1 MGQNIKKKIIIFM
14 PSIEGG
20 GVEKNL
26 FIVTNHLATKIKNL
40 YLVSISKKYKKKFH
54 KSVNFVTLNS
64 NFWDN
69 FGRKVKYILSIFL
82 LIKLFLKDRNV
93 IVFAFQANIY
103 CVIVCKIFFVK
114 IITRSNT
121 APIGWSNNILKRF
134 LFKFF
139 LNLSDKII
147 VNSFEFK
154 KNLKKELNLESDCIY
169 NPLNFSEIIKKSKL
183 KSKKNFTHGKLK
195 ILNIGRLT
203 NQKDQIT
210 ILKALNILKNKIN
223 FEMIIIGRGI
233 LKEELLNFIK
243 LNNLTKNVKIMD
255 FVENPF
261 PLIKQSDLFILS
273 SKYEGLPNVLL
284 EALVLKKFIIST
296 NCRTGP
302 KEILINGKG
311 GLLFKVGNYGQ
322 LAKQIIYFN
331 NNKATCKNLL
341 KKSTKALYRF
351 DYKINLKKYFQLVHS
366 IDIKAQEY

>member
-1 MGQNIKKKIIIFM
+1 M

-26 FIVTNHLATKIKNL
+26 FIVTNHLAAKIKNL

-69 FGRKVKYILSIFL
+69 FGRKVKYLLSIFL

-114 IITRSNT
+114 VITRSNT

-139 LNLSDKII
+139 LNLSNKII

-183 KSKKNFTHGKLK
+183 KSKK
-195 ILNIGRLT
+195 ILLM
-203 NQKDQIT
+203 
-210 ILKALNILKNKIN
+210 
-223 FEMIIIGRGI
+223 E
-233 LKEELLNFIK
+233 
-243 LNNLTKNVKIMD
+243 
-255 FVENPF
+255 
-261 PLIKQSDLFILS
+261 
-273 SKYEGLPNVLL
+273 
-284 EALVLKKFIIST
+284 
-296 NCRTGP
+296 
-302 KEILINGKG
+302 
-311 GLLFKVGNYGQ
+311 
-322 LAKQIIYFN
+322 
-331 NNKATCKNLL
+331 
-341 KKSTKALYRF
+341 
-351 DYKINLKKYFQLVHS
+351 NLKY
-366 IDIKAQEY
+366 